1 VINGGQAVS
10 ESGAALRDLYAK
22 YGGTVFGRCQYLLG
36 DKAKAEDAMQD
47 VFAKALT
54 HWQDFRN
61 ESSPLTWLIRIAT
74 HHCLNVIR
82 AERAPWHQRFAR
94 ETRARGEGHGGAQL
108 FEDRESVRKLLATL
122 DLETQQAVIHYFV
135 DEMTLDEVAAAIGR
149 SVPTVRKRLASIAT
163 LREKLEDAS

>member
-1 VINGGQAVS
+1 
-10 ESGAALRDLYAK
+10 
-22 YGGTVFGRCQYLLG
+22 
-36 DKAKAEDAMQD
+36 M
-47 VFAKALT
+47 
-54 HWQDFRN
+54 
-61 ESSPLTWLIRIAT
+61 
-74 HHCLNVIR
+74 IR

-94 ETRARGEGHGGAQL
+94 ETRARGEGHGGAQA